1 MRENEVNNKL
11 TNIDREEYKR
21 NGFIIVENILKKN
34 ELLDFKKG
42 LEKLIISYLEKAS
55 IERKKDFLLD
65 LDQKNILNQGTSL
78 LEKIDHIYI
87 RQLYACIQF
96 MPEFIRLAYS
106 KKITSIIR
114 NLLNLEEDSPLYSG
128 SQICRIDIPEVK
140 GYTFDWHQEVFYQ
153 IPKSNFVQTWA
164 PLVNPIVKG
173 FGALEVRIGSNNEGI
188 AKQIWHQKEGI
199 PDQIIVSPEIVSKYK
214 KKIVELDLGSV
225 LLFSG
230 KLFHKSGE
238 SNSVNTRYT
247 LVGSF
252 HSINNKYFYPRG
264 MENLT
269 ITPQEYYEQE
279 RKKWD

>member
-1 MRENEVNNKL
+1 MSDIEVDNIL

-21 NGFIIVENILKKN
+21 NGFIIVDNIFRKN

-42 LEKLIISYLEKAS
+42 LERLIISYLEKAS
-55 IERKKDFLLD
+55 IEKKKDFLSD
-65 LDQKNILNQGTSL
+65 LDQNNILNEGSL
-78 LEKIDHIYI
+78 MLEKINHIYI

-96 MPEFIRLAYS
+96 MPEFVRLAYS
-106 KKITSIIR
+106 KTITTIIR
-114 NLLNLEEDSPLYSG
+114 NLLHEEEDSPLYSG
-128 SQICRIDIPEVK
+128 SQICRIDIPNIQ

-164 PLVNPIVKG
+164 PLVNPILKG

-199 PDQIIVSPEIVSKYK
+199 PDQIIVAPEVVRKYK
-214 KKIVELDLGSV
+214 KKIVELELGSL

-238 SNSVNTRYT
+238 SNSLNTRYT

-269 ITPQEYYEQE
+269 ITPKEYFEQE

>member
-106 KKITSIIR
+106 KTITTIIR
-114 NLLNLEEDSPLYSG
+114 NLLSLEEDSPLYSG
-128 SQICRIDIPEVK
+128 TQICRIDIPEVK